1 MLKRWLI
8 NLVIGWIKPRV
19 TVDNLNKLIAA
30 GMTGVLKKLPTEP
43 EAITKWSEIISRV
56 CKVLTSIGVAVQ
68 DGVVSETEAGAIIGN
83 LTEALKASEVTDD
96 QLQCWVEEASEKMKE
111 LL

>member
-1 MLKRWLI
+1 MLKRWFVNI
-8 NLVIGWIKPRV
+8 VIGWVKPMV
-19 TVDNLNKLIAA
+19 TVDNLNRLVAG
-30 GMTGVLKKLPTEP
+30 GMTALLSKLPTDPSE
-43 EAITKWSEIISRV
+43 ITRWSDIISRI

-68 DGVVSETEAGAIIGN
+68 DGVVSESEARAIVGN

-96 QLQCWVEEASEKMKE
+96 QLQGWLDDASDKIKE

>member
-1 MLKRWLI
+1 MLKRWFV
-8 NLVIGWIKPRV
+8 NLVIGWVKPMV
-19 TVDNLNKLIAA
+19 TVDNLNKLIAG
-30 GMTGVLKKLPTEP
+30 GMTALLKKLPTEP
-43 EAITKWSEIISRV
+43 AEITRWSDIISRA

-83 LTEALKASEVTDD
+83 LTEALKSSQVTDD
-96 QLQCWVEEASEKMKE
+96 QLQCWVEEASDKLKG